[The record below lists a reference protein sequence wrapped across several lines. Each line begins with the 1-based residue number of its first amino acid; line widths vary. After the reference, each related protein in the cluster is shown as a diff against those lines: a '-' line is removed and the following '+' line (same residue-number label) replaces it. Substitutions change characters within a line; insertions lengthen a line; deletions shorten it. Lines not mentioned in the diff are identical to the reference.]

1 MRKDIIIRQI
11 GLLLLFNSI
20 FLFIS
25 AMISFFLKESSL
37 IPLIFSTFI
46 CWLFGFTT
54 ILFVPRNDDLTYG
67 EGITVVVFGWFITC
81 FAGMLPYIMWGGE
94 FTIINAWF
102 ESVSGF
108 TTTGSSILNDIEA
121 LPKGLLFWRSSTHWL
136 GGVGIIFFVLLI
148 LPQTRTS
155 RLKLFKTEM
164 SDLSKITFRLKTN
177 KVLQMLMT
185 VYVVLTVAEIILLK
199 LAGMT
204 LFDAVNHSF
213 ATIATGGFSTKN
225 LGIAYFNSVTIE
237 IILMVFM
244 VLSGIHF
251 GLLYST
257 VLSKNASIWHSSVTR
272 NYLLIL
278 LIGILLVTIKLFFSG
293 IFDWWQSLRYA
304 SFQVI
309 SLASTTGF
317 ANTDTGFW
325 PSFTQV
331 ILIYFIIQ
339 GAMIGSTSGAI
350 KFDRIFIFFK
360 SIKKHIKQTLH
371 PRAVFSLKVDGN
383 NITEQME
390 RQTVLFIA
398 VYILIF
404 FVSTL
409 LLTMMDIDNMTAFSA
424 SITTLGGVGPGFGQV
439 SSLANFH
446 NLPDMAKFI
455 LTIDMLL
462 GRLEIFNILVLFY
475 IRQGR

>member
-1 MRKDIIIRQI
+1 MRIDIIIRQL
-11 GLLLLFNSI
+11 GLLLLFISV
-20 FLFIS
+20 FLLIS
-25 AMISFFLKESSL
+25 ASISFFLDESSFISL
-37 IPLIFSTFI
+37 FFSAII
-46 CWLFGFTT
+46 CLLFGFSTV
-54 ILFVPRNDDLTYG
+54 LFVPKNDDLTYS
-67 EGITVVVFGWFITC
+67 EGIFVVVLGWLITC
-81 FAGMLPYIMWGGE
+81 IAGMLPYVMWGGE
-94 FTIINAWF
+94 FTLVNAWF

-108 TTTGSSILNDIEA
+108 TTTGSSILNDIEG
-121 LPKGLLFWRSSTHWL
+121 LPNGLLFWRSSTHWL

-164 SDLSKITFRLKTN
+164 SDLSKITFKLKAN

-185 VYVVLTVAEIILLK
+185 VYVVLTLAEIILLRI
-199 LAGMT
+199 AGMT
-204 LFDAVNHSF
+204 FFDAINHSF

-225 LGIAYFNSVTIE
+225 LGIAYFDSVVIE
-237 IILMVFM
+237 IILMFFM

-251 GLLYST
+251 GLLYAT
-257 VLSKNASIWHSSVTR
+257 AFGSKVNILHSSVAR
-272 NYLLIL
+272 NFLLVL
-278 LIGILLVTIKLFFSG
+278 LIGIVLVTFKLFFSG
-293 IFDWWQSLRYA
+293 IFDWWNSLRYA

-317 ANTDTGFW
+317 ANIDTAFW
-325 PSFTQV
+325 PSFTQI

-339 GAMIGSTSGAI
+339 GAMVGSTSGAI
-350 KFDRIFIFFK
+350 KFDRVFIFFK
-360 SIKKHIKQTLH
+360 TIKKHIKHTLH
-371 PRAVFSLKVDGN
+371 PRAIFSIKVDGK

-398 VYILIF
+398 IYILIF

-446 NLPDMAKFI
+446 NLPDMAKII
-455 LTIDMLL
+455 LTINMLL
-462 GRLEIFNILVLFY
+462 GRLEIFNILVLFF

>member
-1 MRKDIIIRQI
+1 
-11 GLLLLFNSI
+11 
-20 FLFIS
+20 
-25 AMISFFLKESSL
+25 
-37 IPLIFSTFI
+37 
-46 CWLFGFTT
+46 
-54 ILFVPRNDDLTYG
+54 
-67 EGITVVVFGWFITC
+67 
-81 FAGMLPYIMWGGE
+81 
-94 FTIINAWF
+94 
-102 ESVSGF
+102 
-108 TTTGSSILNDIEA
+108 
-121 LPKGLLFWRSSTHWL
+121 
-136 GGVGIIFFVLLI
+136 LLI

-185 VYVVLTVAEIILLK
+185 VYVVLTVAEIVLLK

-204 LFDAVNHSF
+204 FFDAINHSF

-225 LGIAYFNSVTIE
+225 MGIAYFNSVPIE
-237 IILMVFM
+237 IILMFFM

-257 VLSKNASIWHSSVTR
+257 VISKNASIWHSSVTR
-272 NYLLIL
+272 NYLLVV
-278 LIGILLVTIKLFFSG
+278 LIGILLVTFKLFFSG
-293 IFDWWQSLRYA
+293 FFDWWQSVRYA

-331 ILIYFIIQ
+331 ILIYLIIQ
-339 GAMIGSTSGAI
+339 GAMVGSTSGAI
-350 KFDRIFIFFK
+350 KFDRIYIFFK
-360 SIKKHIKQTLH
+360 SVRKHISQILH

-383 NITEQME
+383 TITEQME

-439 SSLANFH
+439 SSLSNFH
-446 NLPDMAKFI
+446 NLPDMAKII
-455 LTIDMLL
+455 LTINMLL
-462 GRLEIFNILVLFY
+462 GRLEIFNILVLLY